1 MLIVLHI
8 MDEFRDLAIGIFDG
22 FHHGHLSILQKLKS
36 NPSVLTFH
44 PHPRENVKLIF
55 DIQNR
60 IKILNALGIADVFV
74 YAKTDGIYE
83 LDANL
88 FIKNILIPKNVKN
101 VFVGADFRLGKDR
114 GSSALEFKE
123 LARKFS
129 INVNIV
135 EPTIFNGIKLSSSN
149 IREEL
154 KNGNIFKTNKL
165 LTYKY
170 FYTGIVQHGTRTAE
184 KLGYKT
190 ANLIPPSYLLIP
202 NDGVYKTTCIY
213 DGLEYKAITYIGKS
227 PTLLNNSLSIIETH
241 IFDFNKVIYN
251 ESITVIFVD
260 KIRGEMK
267 FKSKDELLAQIN
279 HDLSYARN

>member
-1 MLIVLHI
+1 MLEH
-8 MDEFRDLAIGIFDG
+8 RDLAIGIFDG
-22 FHHGHLSILQKLKS
+22 FHHGHLSILQKLHNK
-36 NPSVLTFH
+36 PSVLTFH

-55 DIQNR
+55 DIENR
-60 IKILNALGIADVFV
+60 IKILNALGINDVFV
-74 YAKTDGIYE
+74 YSKADGIYE
-83 LDANL
+83 LDL
-88 FIKNILIPKNVKN
+88 PQFINKILIPKNVKN
-101 VFVGADFRLGKDR
+101 VFVGADFRLGKNR
-114 GSSALEFKE
+114 ASSASDFKE
-123 LARKFS
+123 LAKSFS
-129 INVNIV
+129 IEVNIV

-154 KNGNIFKTNKL
+154 KNGNIFKVNKL

-170 FYTGIVQHGTRTAE
+170 FYTGVVQHGTRTAE

-190 ANLIPPSYLLIP
+190 ANLIPPNHLLIP

-213 DGLEYKAITYIGKS
+213 DGIEYKAITYIGKS
-227 PTLLNNSLSIIETH
+227 PTLLNNKTSVIETH
-241 IFDFNKVIYN
+241 IFDFNKVIYD
-251 ESITVIFVD
+251 ESINVIFVD